1 MRRYIVLGFALL
13 TLMPAMRAAPPD
25 DPVLIKGLQAY
36 VSNGLE
42 ACLWVWYADRPKLAA
57 EIKDKLSAVT
67 AGFGNV
73 IDTEVVAVQPISRRV
88 TRFYVGI
95 YFTRRPLWIRLERYT
110 GSDNKTFFLPL
121 KFSLEADEILPGY
134 IADFIR

>member
-1 MRRYIVLGFALL
+1 MRRYIVLAFVLLALV
-13 TLMPAMRAAPPD
+13 PAMRAAPPD
-25 DPVLIKGLQAY
+25 DPVLVKGLQAY
-36 VSNGLE
+36 ASNGLE

-67 AGFGNV
+67 RDFGNV

-88 TRFYVGI
+88 TRFYLGI

>member
-1 MRRYIVLGFALL
+1 MRRYLVLAFVMLALV
-13 TLMPAMRAAPPD
+13 PAMRAAPPD
-25 DPVLIKGLQAY
+25 DPVLVKGLQAY
-36 VSNGLE
+36 ASNGLE

-67 AGFGNV
+67 RDFGNV